1 MVRIIATCLFFSFSY
16 ITLNAQKTLSL
27 QDCISMALE
36 KSLAL
41 QEADLAIQN
50 VDLNFQQA
58 KNNRLPNLSGFGGLS
73 YNFGRTIDPTTNE
86 FLTQRFTSNNYGLSS
101 GVLLFGGKR
110 LQNAIS
116 QSEIDL
122 EASKQDKKQ
131 SEADIAL
138 QVATAYLN
146 ALFAIEN
153 INVAETQL
161 KQTEKQLDFINTL
174 IEAGARPRNEN
185 LDILAQISANKQNI
199 ILAQNSRQLSLL
211 QLKQLIR
218 MTPDEE
224 LRVIAPTDINIET
237 NPDILS
243 FTEVY
248 ELTLRSQPA
257 IQAAMLRQESAA
269 YNVDIAKADLYPS
282 LTLGSNLNTA
292 FSNRGFRVE
301 GTRIVQSNQTAILN
315 GDPID
320 FTILQEVPATRDA
333 NFGEQIQDNVSL
345 GVGLNLSIPIYNRGL
360 TRNNIQRAEL
370 GVKSSE
376 IALQRVKESIQIL
389 VQQTL
394 ADSRAS
400 KNALAASEV
409 TLNARKAAL
418 DNAIK
423 RFEAGALNA
432 FELTTIQTQY
442 DNASVNYLIDKYN
455 YIFTIK
461 ILEFY
466 MGKPIKL

>member
-1 MVRIIATCLFFSFSY
+1 MIRLISIISIFCFSS
-16 ITLNAQKTLSL
+16 IGLNAQKTLSL

-50 VDLNFQQA
+50 VDLTYQQA
-58 KNNRLPNLSGFGGLS
+58 KKNRHPNLNGNGALS

-101 GVLLFGGKR
+101 GVLLYSGSR
-110 LQNAIS
+110 LKNAIN
-116 QSEIDL
+116 QSELDL

-146 ALFAIEN
+146 SLFAIEN

-161 KQTEKQLDFINTL
+161 KQSEKQFDFINTL
-174 IEAGARPRNEN
+174 IDAGARPRNEN

-199 ILAQNSRQLSLL
+199 ILAQNSRQLALL

-224 LRVIAPTDINIET
+224 LRIIAPNDIQVETD
-237 NPDILS
+237 PDILS
-243 FTEVY
+243 FAEVY

-257 IQAAMLRQESAA
+257 IQAAMIRQKSAA
-269 YNVDIAKADLYPS
+269 YNVEIAKADLLPS
-282 LTLGSNLNTA
+282 LTLGSNLNSA
-292 FSNRGFRVE
+292 YSNRGFRVE
-301 GTRIVQSNQTAILN
+301 GTRIVQSNQTAILD
-315 GDPID
+315 GTPID
-320 FTILQEVPATRDA
+320 FTLVQTIPATRDA
-333 NFGEQIQDNVSL
+333 NFGEQLQDNISL

-360 TRNNIQRAEL
+360 TRTNIQRAEL

-394 ADSRAS
+394 ADARAS

-409 TLNARKAAL
+409 TLDARKAAL
-418 DNAIK
+418 DNALK
-423 RFEAGALNA
+423 KFEAGALNS

-455 YIFTIK
+455 YLFSIK